1 MKRVPAMSSP
11 PGARNDPRMEHD
23 AVRAV
28 APSLTERQIMTNKNL
43 ADIAEEMAGIDI
55 AILSTHA
62 ENGEIANRPM
72 SNNGD
77 VSYDGTS
84 YYFTYEQARAVAD
97 IQRNPKVA
105 LGFSSEGGIFSDGIY
120 VAVEGTAEL
129 IRDKAAFQQHW
140 TSDLDNWFEKGVNT
154 PGIVL
159 IKVRPPVRPIGRDA
173 KRARSASE
181 HERTATSIMLHD
193 RSANLNSKSWAISA
207 MRLDG

>member
-1 MKRVPAMSSP
+1 
-11 PGARNDPRMEHD
+11 MEHD
-23 AVRAV
+23 AVSAV

-97 IQRNPKVA
+97 IERNPKVA

-140 TSDLDNWFEKGVNT
+140 TSDLDNWFAKGVNT

-159 IKVRPPVRPIGRDA
+159 IKVKATRATYWKGR
-173 KRARSASE
+173 E
-181 HERTATSIMLHD
+181 EGEVGL
-193 RSANLNSKSWAISA
+193 
-207 MRLDG
+207 

>member
-1 MKRVPAMSSP
+1 MIRAWNTTRSAPLLP
-11 PGARNDPRMEHD
+11 PLP
-23 AVRAV
+23 
-28 APSLTERQIMTNKNL
+28 ERQIMTNKNL

-105 LGFSSEGGIFSDGIY
+105 LGFSSKGGIFLDGIY

-129 IRDKAAFQQHW
+129 IRDEAAFQQHW

-159 IKVRPPVRPIGRDA
+159 IKVKATRATYWKGREEGEV
-173 KRARSASE
+173 S
-181 HERTATSIMLHD
+181 L
-193 RSANLNSKSWAISA
+193 
-207 MRLDG
+207 

>member
-1 MKRVPAMSSP
+1 MSSP
-11 PGARNDPRMEHD
+11 SGAPNDARIEHD

-55 AILSTHA
+55 AILSTYT

-97 IQRNPKVA
+97 IQRNPKS
-105 LGFSSEGGIFSDGIY
+105 LWGFP
-120 VAVEGTAEL
+120 
-129 IRDKAAFQQHW
+129 RKAASFQ
-140 TSDLDNWFEKGVNT
+140 T
-154 PGIVL
+154 
-159 IKVRPPVRPIGRDA
+159 
-173 KRARSASE
+173 ASM
-181 HERTATSIMLHD
+181 SP
-193 RSANLNSKSWAISA
+193 SKE
-207 MRLDG
+207 LPN